1 MIKNIIQI
9 FIAILAFLIIDCKIA
24 ESQTPQ
30 KKEDTKKEAIKEN
43 ITNNKANNEDPKAND
58 TNTAT
63 TKILEDP
70 KTTDI
75 KATTTKILT
84 NNEQK
89 SEQKPEEKPEEKIE
103 LIKNS
108 KDKEIKELA
117 DKKYDSLMLTEV
129 ELKNIKK
136 ANEAANNGQPFVAEA
151 EEEFKI
157 KDPKGEQDK
166 LKEKKKKE
174 QEEKFKKEE
183 DEQGSEKSYIY
194 LASIIYFNQ
203 KDWVIWINDQK
214 ITPKT
219 NQKSKE
225 LYIKKV
231 HANQIDV
238 IWKLSITKWK
248 IISGKKSETIAPKI
262 NKDNQI
268 EVYFSLKP
276 NQTFMLSNNS
286 VVEGKAVINLIKK
299 KEKQN
304 ATNSLLNEMKGDK
317 KEDNKEIKKE
327 NDFFNSPDM
336 L

>member
-9 FIAILAFLIIDCKIA
+9 FIAILAFLIIDCTIA
-24 ESQTPQ
+24 ESQTTP
-30 KKEDTKKEAIKEN
+30 KKEDTKQETKKEN
-43 ITNNKANNEDPKAND
+43 ISNNQTNNEAPKTNDANATKIINNEAPKVDDANTK
-58 TNTAT
+58 TNE
-63 TKILEDP
+63 IL
-70 KTTDI
+70 K
-75 KATTTKILT
+75 

-89 SEQKPEEKPEEKIE
+89 QEQKPEEKIE
-103 LIKNS
+103 LIKSS

-117 DKKYDSLMLTEV
+117 DKKYQSLMLTEI

-151 EEEFKI
+151 EEEVKI

-174 QEEKFKKEE
+174 QEEKLKKEE
-183 DEQGSEKSYIY
+183 EEQGNEKSYIY

-219 NQKSKE
+219 NQKNKE

-231 HANQIDV
+231 YANQIDV
-238 IWKLSITKWK
+238 VWKLSITKWK

-268 EVYFSLKP
+268 EVSFSLKP

-304 ATNSLLNEMKGDK
+304 SINSILNEMKGDK
-317 KEDNKEIKKE
+317 KEDDKETKKE
-327 NDFFNSPDM
+327 NDFFNSPDIP
-336 L
+336 

>member
-30 KKEDTKKEAIKEN
+30 KKEDTKQGAIKEN
-43 ITNNKANNEDPKAND
+43 ITNNQTNNKDPKAND

-70 KTTDI
+70 KITDI
-75 KATTTKILT
+75 KATTTKIPT

-89 SEQKPEEKPEEKIE
+89 SEQKPEEKIE

-151 EEEFKI
+151 EEEVKI

-174 QEEKFKKEE
+174 QEEKLKKEE
-183 DEQGSEKSYIY
+183 DEQGNEKSYIY

-214 ITPKT
+214 ITPQT
-219 NQKSKE
+219 NQRNKE

-231 HANQIDV
+231 YANQIDV
-238 IWKLSITKWK
+238 VWKLSITKWK

-268 EVYFSLKP
+268 EVSFSLKP

-304 ATNSLLNEMKGDK
+304 SINSILNEMKGDK

-327 NDFFNSPDM
+327 NDFFNSLDIP
-336 L
+336 

>member
-9 FIAILAFLIIDCKIA
+9 FIAILAFLTIDCKIA
-24 ESQTPQ
+24 QSQNLE
-30 KKEDTKKEAIKEN
+30 KKEVAKKEAIKES
-43 ITNNKANNEDPKAND
+43 IINNQTNNEDPKAND
-58 TNTAT
+58 TDIAT
-63 TKILEDP
+63 TKIL
-70 KTTDI
+70 I
-75 KATTTKILT
+75 
-84 NNEQK
+84 NN
-89 SEQKPEEKPEEKIE
+89 EEKPEEKIE

-117 DKKYDSLMLTEV
+117 DKKYDSLMLTEL

-136 ANEAANNGQPFVAEA
+136 ANEAANNGQPFVAED

-157 KDPKGEQDK
+157 KDPKEEQDK
-166 LKEKKKKE
+166 LKKQKKKE
-174 QEEKFKKEE
+174 EEENFKKEE
-183 DEQGSEKSYIY
+183 EEQGSEKSYIY
-194 LASIIYFNQ
+194 FASIIYFNQ

-219 NQKSKE
+219 NQQNKE

-262 NKDNQI
+262 NKDNQV

-304 ATNSLLNEMKGDK
+304 TTNSLLNEMKSDK
-317 KEDNKEIKKE
+317 KEN
-327 NDFFNSPDM
+327 NFFNSPDM

>member
-9 FIAILAFLIIDCKIA
+9 LIAILAFLTIDCKIA

-30 KKEDTKKEAIKEN
+30 KQEAVKEN
-43 ITNNKANNEDPKAND
+43 IANNQTNNKDPKATD

-70 KTTDI
+70 KTNDI

-89 SEQKPEEKPEEKIE
+89 PEEKPEQKVE

-174 QEEKFKKEE
+174 QEENFKKEE
-183 DEQGSEKSYIY
+183 EEQGSEKSYIY

-219 NQKSKE
+219 NQKNKE

-231 HANQIDV
+231 HENRIDV

-327 NDFFNSPDM
+327 IKKENDFFNSPDM

>member
-30 KKEDTKKEAIKEN
+30 KKEDTKQEAIKEN
-43 ITNNKANNEDPKAND
+43 ITNNQTNNKDPKAND

-63 TKILEDP
+63 TKIL
-70 KTTDI
+70 
-75 KATTTKILT
+75 T
-84 NNEQK
+84 NN
-89 SEQKPEEKPEEKIE
+89 EQKPEEKPEEKPE

-151 EEEFKI
+151 EEEVKI

-219 NQKSKE
+219 NQQSKE

>member
-1 MIKNIIQI
+1 MIKNIIKI

-24 ESQTPQ
+24 ESQTPERKEDA
-30 KKEDTKKEAIKEN
+30 KKETIKEN
-43 ITNNKANNEDPKAND
+43 ITNNKASNEDPKAND

-89 SEQKPEEKPEEKIE
+89 PEEKIE

-117 DKKYDSLMLTEV
+117 NKNYESLMLTEV

-136 ANEAANNGQPFVAEA
+136 ANESANNGQPFVAEI
-151 EEEFKI
+151 EEEINI

-174 QEEKFKKEE
+174 QEEKLKKEE

-219 NQKSKE
+219 NQQSKE

-231 HANQIDV
+231 YANQIDV

-268 EVYFSLKP
+268 EVSFSLKP

-299 KEKQN
+299 KEKQGIIS
-304 ATNSLLNEMKGDK
+304 SLLNEMKGDK

-327 NDFFNSPDM
+327 NDFFNPPDM

>member
-9 FIAILAFLIIDCKIA
+9 LIAILAFLTIDCKIA

-30 KKEDTKKEAIKEN
+30 KQEAVKEN
-43 ITNNKANNEDPKAND
+43 IANNQTNNKDPKATD

-70 KTTDI
+70 KTNDI

-89 SEQKPEEKPEEKIE
+89 PEEKPEQKVE

-136 ANEAANNGQPFVAEA
+136 ANEAANNGQPFVAEI
-151 EEEFKI
+151 EEEINI

-174 QEEKFKKEE
+174 QEEKSKKEE
-183 DEQGSEKSYIY
+183 EEQGSEKSYIY

-219 NQKSKE
+219 NQKNKE

-231 HANQIDV
+231 HENRIDV

>member
-9 FIAILAFLIIDCKIA
+9 FIAILAFLTIDCKIA
-24 ESQTPQ
+24 QSQNLE
-30 KKEDTKKEAIKEN
+30 KKEVAKKEAIKES
-43 ITNNKANNEDPKAND
+43 IINNQTNNEDPKAND
-58 TNTAT
+58 TDIAT
-63 TKILEDP
+63 TKIL
-70 KTTDI
+70 I
-75 KATTTKILT
+75 
-84 NNEQK
+84 NN
-89 SEQKPEEKPEEKIE
+89 EEKPEEKIE

-117 DKKYDSLMLTEV
+117 DKKYDSLMLTEL

-136 ANEAANNGQPFVAEA
+136 ANEAANNGQPFVAED

-157 KDPKGEQDK
+157 KNPKGEQDK
-166 LKEKKKKE
+166 LKEQKKKE
-174 QEEKFKKEE
+174 EEENFKKEE
-183 DEQGSEKSYIY
+183 EEQGSEKSYIY
-194 LASIIYFNQ
+194 FASIIYFNQ

-219 NQKSKE
+219 NQQNKE

-262 NKDNQI
+262 NKDNQV

-304 ATNSLLNEMKGDK
+304 TTNSLLNEMKSDK
-317 KEDNKEIKKE
+317 KEN
-327 NDFFNSPDM
+327 NFFNSPDM

>member
-30 KKEDTKKEAIKEN
+30 KKEDTKQEAIKEN
-43 ITNNKANNEDPKAND
+43 ITNNQTNNKDPKAND

-70 KTTDI
+70 KITDI
-75 KATTTKILT
+75 KATTTKIPT

-89 SEQKPEEKPEEKIE
+89 SEQKPEEKIE

-151 EEEFKI
+151 EEEVKI

-174 QEEKFKKEE
+174 QEEKLKKEE
-183 DEQGSEKSYIY
+183 DEQGNEKSYIY

-219 NQKSKE
+219 NQRNKE

-231 HANQIDV
+231 YANQIDV
-238 IWKLSITKWK
+238 VWKLSITKWK

-268 EVYFSLKP
+268 EVSFSLKP

-304 ATNSLLNEMKGDK
+304 SINSILNEMKGDK

-327 NDFFNSPDM
+327 NDFFNSLDIP
-336 L
+336 

>member
-63 TKILEDP
+63 IKLLEDP

-75 KATTTKILT
+75 KAMTTKILS

-89 SEQKPEEKPEEKIE
+89 PEQKPEEKIE

-117 DKKYDSLMLTEV
+117 DKKYDSLMLTEL

-136 ANEAANNGQPFVAEA
+136 ANEAANNGQPFVAED

-166 LKEKKKKE
+166 LKEQKKKE
-174 QEEKFKKEE
+174 EEENFKKEE
-183 DEQGSEKSYIY
+183 EEQGSEKSYIY
-194 LASIIYFNQ
+194 FASIIYFNQ

-219 NQKSKE
+219 NQQNKE

-262 NKDNQI
+262 NKDNQV

-286 VVEGKAVINLIKK
+286 VLEGKAVINLIKE
-299 KEKQN
+299 KEKQIT
-304 ATNSLLNEMKGDK
+304 TNSLLNEMKSDK
-317 KEDNKEIKKE
+317 KAN
-327 NDFFNSPDM
+327 NFFNSRDM

>member
-9 FIAILAFLIIDCKIA
+9 FIAILAFLTIDCKIA
-24 ESQTPQ
+24 QSQNL
-30 KKEDTKKEAIKEN
+30 EKKEAIKEN
-43 ITNNKANNEDPKAND
+43 ITNNQTSNKDPKAND

-70 KTTDI
+70 KANDTNT
-75 KATTTKILT
+75 ATTKILT

-89 SEQKPEEKPEEKIE
+89 PEEKPEQKVE

-157 KDPKGEQDK
+157 KDPKEEQNK

-174 QEEKFKKEE
+174 QEENFKKEE
-183 DEQGSEKSYIY
+183 EEQGSEKSYIY

-219 NQKSKE
+219 NQKNKE

-231 HANQIDV
+231 HENRIDV

-276 NQTFMLSNNS
+276 NQTFMLSNNL

-317 KEDNKEIKKE
+317 KEANKEIKKE